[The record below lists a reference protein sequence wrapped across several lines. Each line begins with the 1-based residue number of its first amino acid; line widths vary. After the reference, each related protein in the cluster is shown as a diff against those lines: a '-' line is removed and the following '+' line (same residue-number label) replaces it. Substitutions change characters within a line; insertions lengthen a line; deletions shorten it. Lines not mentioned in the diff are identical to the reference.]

1 MKLSLRDYDAMQS
14 GWRKWLK
21 EHLEIRCFKAW
32 DTDFT
37 GKNIPEHGLLWTL
50 IVCPIAGQAAAGL
63 NMLF

>member
-1 MKLSLRDYDAMQS
+1 MKLRLRDYDAMQS

-37 GKNIPEHGLLWTL
+37 GKNIPDCGR
-50 IVCPIAGQAAAGL
+50 
-63 NMLF
+63 